1 MLQGRREGE
10 GPNYSLVVGLCL
22 AGVLILSGLTALAM
36 NGWKKSVDV
45 TKLPPDARPV
55 SGSETGQSGGDSHEK
70 VLGDHVKLAQKV
82 NDYLV
87 GLKPT
92 EPMGNVRFHVWDF
105 SNRAVML
112 ERRALLAEPV
122 EEKVFVESAKKTTRE
137 LIEGNQQTLAKIR
150 KNVELLP
157 GKTQTAILDFYEWY
171 EGHPARLFALSIK
184 PEGGEDSI
192 PQHVRQLGKQ
202 FAEAMQKQNYQ
213 AAVASIGE
221 MDQLAVQVSETM
233 AERGLQQDEQTVEIQ
248 NSFSVIVQ
256 YMQGE
261 WSEIQEKDA
270 KLAFVD
276 PLEALARHVAEMGNM
291 PETSPE
297 AR

>member
-1 MLQGRREGE
+1 MLQGRRKGE

-36 NGWKKSVDV
+36 NRWRKPVNAS
-45 TKLPPDARPV
+45 KLPSDAKVV
-55 SGSETGQSGGDSHEK
+55 SDSETGKSGGDSHEK

-112 ERRALLAEPV
+112 ERRALLAAPV

-150 KNVELLP
+150 KNVEFLP
-157 GKTQTAILDFYEWY
+157 GKTQTAIIDFYEWY

-184 PEGGEDSI
+184 HEGGEDAI
-192 PQHVRQLGKQ
+192 PQQVRQLGKQ
-202 FAEAMQKQNYQ
+202 FAEAMQKRDYQ
-213 AAVASIGE
+213 AAVATISE
-221 MDQLAVQVSETM
+221 MDQLAVQVRETI
-233 AERGLQQDEQTVEIQ
+233 AERGLQQDAQTFEIQ
-248 NSFSVIVQ
+248 KVFSIILQ

-261 WSEIQEKDA
+261 WREIQEKDA
-270 KLAFVD
+270 KLTFVD
-276 PLEALARHVAEMGNM
+276 PLETLAGHVVEMGNT
-291 PETSPE
+291 PETSPG

>member
-1 MLQGRREGE
+1 MDMLQGRRKDE
-10 GPNYSLVVGLCL
+10 GPNYFLVVGLCL

-36 NGWKKSVDV
+36 SLWKKPVDAS
-45 TKLPPDARPV
+45 KLPPDARMV
-55 SGSETGQSGGDSHEK
+55 SGSETGQSDSDSHEK

-105 SNRAVML
+105 SNHAVML

-137 LIEGNQQTLAKIR
+137 LIEGNQQTLEKIR

-157 GKTQTAILDFYEWY
+157 GKTQAAILDFYEWY

-184 PEGGEDSI
+184 PEGSEDSI
-192 PQHVRQLGKQ
+192 PLHVRQLGKQ
-202 FAEAMQKQNYQ
+202 FAEAMQKQDYQ
-213 AAVASIGE
+213 TAVATVGE

-233 AERGLQQDEQTVEIQ
+233 AERGLQQDGQTVEIQ
-248 NSFSVIVQ
+248 NVFSVMVQ

-261 WSEIQEKDA
+261 WSEVQEKDA

-276 PLEALARHVAEMGNM
+276 PLETLARHVVEMGSV
-291 PETSPE
+291 PET
-297 AR
+297 R

>member
-1 MLQGRREGE
+1 MSQGRRKGE

-36 NGWKKSVDV
+36 NRWKKPVDAS
-45 TKLPPDARPV
+45 KLPSDAKEV
-55 SGSETGQSGGDSHEK
+55 SSSETGQSGGDSHEK
-70 VLGDHVKLAQKV
+70 VLGDHVKLALKV

-112 ERRALLAEPV
+112 ERRALLAAPV

-137 LIEGNQQTLAKIR
+137 LIEGNQKTLAKIR
-150 KNVELLP
+150 KNIEFLP
-157 GKTQTAILDFYEWY
+157 GKTQTAIIDFYEWY
-171 EGHPARLFALSIK
+171 EGHPARLFALSIT
-184 PEGGEDSI
+184 PEGGEDAI

-202 FAEAMQKQNYQ
+202 FAEAMQNQDYQ
-213 AAVASIGE
+213 AAVATIGE
-221 MDQLAVQVSETM
+221 MDQLAIQVSETI
-233 AERGLQQDEQTVEIQ
+233 AERGLQQDAQTPEIQ
-248 NSFSVIVQ
+248 KVFSIILQ

-261 WSEIQEKDA
+261 WREIQEKEA
-270 KLAFVD
+270 KLTFVD
-276 PLEALARHVAEMGNM
+276 PLETLARHVVEMGNT
-291 PETSPE
+291 PETSPG